1 MQAARPSAFLFVL
14 KAELRIHLP
23 PLAYSITKYN
33 VFSVS
38 MTSNNFT
45 ARKMNKR
52 LQWGTKAQCK
62 QTKKNQQTLIHEVST
77 IYCQ

>member
-1 MQAARPSAFLFVL
+1 MEWAWFSVFQFIL

-38 MTSNNFT
+38 ITSNNFT
-45 ARKMNKR
+45 ARKMNEREIAARSKSTAQPKNYTDEASIIYG
-52 LQWGTKAQCK
+52 QW
-62 QTKKNQQTLIHEVST
+62 
-77 IYCQ
+77 

>member
-1 MQAARPSAFLFVL
+1 MQPTWLSILQFIL

-38 MTSNNFT
+38 ITSNNFT
-45 ARKMNKR
+45 ARKMNEREIAAGSKS
-52 LQWGTKAQCK
+52 TA
-62 QTKKNQQTLIHEVST
+62 QTKNYTHEVSI
-77 IYCQ
+77 IYGQ

>member
-1 MQAARPSAFLFVL
+1 MQPVWLSIFQFIL

-45 ARKMNKR
+45 ARKMNDI
-52 LQWGTKAQCK
+52 LQQGAKAQHK
-62 QTKKNQQTLIHEVST
+62 LKIILMK
-77 IYCQ
+77 